1 MISKKKKTEEKMT
14 LSISLAITGG
24 IFMILGGITVI
35 LMSSWS
41 QPMPGLQ
48 FMKDSMMSNIW
59 NFVMPNRPDLTFITV
74 ISMTPIVTGI
84 AVLVGSYKIHTDPKG
99 ERKWASVVLVGSIAG
114 LFCASGF
121 GIGGAILGILG
132 GTETLLSNKGL
143 PR

>member
-14 LSISLAITGG
+14 LSIALAITGG
-24 IFMILGGITVI
+24 IFMILGGIIVI

-41 QPMPGLQ
+41 QPMPVLQ

-74 ISMTPIVTGI
+74 TSMAPLVAGI
-84 AVLVGSYKIHTDPKG
+84 AVLVASYKIHTDPKE
-99 ERKWASVVLVGSIAG
+99 ERRWASVVLVGSIAG

-132 GTETLLSNKGL
+132 GMEILLSTKGL